1 VVLAKRRQQRMR
13 HLTGLAQALEGVNG
27 CAVRLDGQDRARLH
41 RAAVQVHRARAALG
55 GVASDMHTS
64 DAKVLS
70 QDVDE
75 PRSGLDLGLLLLT
88 VHGEG
93 DLMT

>member
-1 VVLAKRRQQRMR
+1 MLAKRRQQRMP
-13 HLTGLAQALEGVNG
+13 HLTGPAQAREGGNG

-55 GVASDMHTS
+55 GVAADMHTS
-64 DAKVLS
+64 DAEVLS
-70 QDVDE
+70 QEVHQ
-75 PRSGLDLGLLLLT
+75 PPPSLDLGLPPLT
-88 VHGEG
+88 IHGES